1 MKPEHQYYK
10 EVNSKDGEY
19 YRRWAAYIG
28 PYTKKFI
35 DRVLLASEHEEQAYN
50 SCNDI
55 LHMCKDQSKLLI
67 EEISKTCVE
76 SNTCRY
82 SYFKRLLKENLNKQT
97 FASKTALPDH
107 ENLRGGVPVKNKPDK
122 QLTIEEY
129 EICSRLKSMRF
140 SGMAAELEK
149 VFSDPNADLIPFDD
163 KIQRIVDAE
172 WNLRYTKKL
181 NRFIK
186 NATLSLLCRT

>member
-1 MKPEHQYYK
+1 
-10 EVNSKDGEY
+10 
-19 YRRWAAYIG
+19 
-28 PYTKKFI
+28 
-35 DRVLLASEHEEQAYN
+35 
-50 SCNDI
+50 
-55 LHMCKDQSKLLI
+55 
-67 EEISKTCVE
+67 
-76 SNTCRY
+76 
-82 SYFKRLLKENLNKQT
+82 
-97 FASKTALPDH
+97 
-107 ENLRGGVPVKNKPDK
+107 
-122 QLTIEEY
+122 
-129 EICSRLKSMRF
+129 MRF

>member
-1 MKPEHQYYK
+1 M
-10 EVNSKDGEY
+10 
-19 YRRWAAYIG
+19 
-28 PYTKKFI
+28 
-35 DRVLLASEHEEQAYN
+35 
-50 SCNDI
+50 
-55 LHMCKDQSKLLI
+55 
-67 EEISKTCVE
+67 
-76 SNTCRY
+76 
-82 SYFKRLLKENLNKQT
+82 
-97 FASKTALPDH
+97 
-107 ENLRGGVPVKNKPDK
+107 KNKTDK